1 MDGELRKAGP
11 RAGEAHR
18 HDAFGF
24 FQCSDALL
32 LYDSRIREPWPQT
45 LRLTCPPPPTAHQEV
60 TGSPPSS
67 LGLPTLSQPPAAA
80 SRVHSGQRVC
90 SSSPPSGTPPHPQ
103 PPYLPMG
110 RGLPCWLPGWL
121 SFCCPFSLP
130 SPQGPRAP
138 SAGVPPQCPLLG
150 GLQPGPPRP
159 AAATAAHRASP
170 IWSPALTSH
179 GLLVRHPPSPG
190 HVLAGGGVA
199 GGPEW
204 GVCGQERRV
213 GVDREPPK
221 EEKRGAGTVGSQ

>member
-1 MDGELRKAGP
+1 M
-11 RAGEAHR
+11 
-18 HDAFGF
+18 
-24 FQCSDALL
+24 
-32 LYDSRIREPWPQT
+32 
-45 LRLTCPPPPTAHQEV
+45 
-60 TGSPPSS
+60 
-67 LGLPTLSQPPAAA
+67 GLPTLSQPPAAA
-80 SRVHSGQRVC
+80 SGVHSGQRVC

-110 RGLPCWLPGWL
+110 RGLPCWPPGWL

-150 GLQPGPPRP
+150 GLRPGPPRP

-190 HVLAGGGVA
+190 HVLGEGGLEAQSGGSAGRSAGWGWTENLPMRRKGEQGLSEANRNRGERGAPVGGG
-199 GGPEW
+199 
-204 GVCGQERRV
+204 ERRN
-213 GVDREPPK
+213 GR
-221 EEKRGAGTVGSQ
+221 RQ